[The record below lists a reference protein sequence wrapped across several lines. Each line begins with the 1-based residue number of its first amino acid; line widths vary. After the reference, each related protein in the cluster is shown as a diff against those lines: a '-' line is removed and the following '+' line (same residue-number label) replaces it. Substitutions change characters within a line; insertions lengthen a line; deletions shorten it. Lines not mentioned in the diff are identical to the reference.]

1 MGAIEMQRLP
11 GHIADWSSGS
21 DILGARLEDHTG
33 KVSEK
38 MGPPLSGQ
46 KENCA
51 LNNTDCLFTK
61 ARLKV
66 YQSHLTTTTREHIRL
81 YRPGLAHD
89 WVDLLQPTGPES
101 ML

>member
-1 MGAIEMQRLP
+1 MQRFP
-11 GHIADWSSGS
+11 GCIANWSSGS

-33 KVSEK
+33 DVSEK

-51 LNNTDCLFTK
+51 LNNTKCLFTK
-61 ARLKV
+61 ARSKV
-66 YQSHLTTTTREHIRL
+66 YRSHLTTTTREHIRL
-81 YRPGLAHD
+81 YRRVPAHD
-89 WVDLLQPTGPES
+89 WADLES